1 MFALKLSRLDFGPKA
16 SFDPAE
22 LTGGVQSEWS
32 LGGEA
37 RQEGELTPG
46 GEHRHLGLQQGEPH
60 PNASTGTLAEG
71 LEGIPEE

>member
-1 MFALKLSRLDFGPKA
+1 MLTKDSVVFNKTVFALKLSRLDFGPKA

-22 LTGGVQSEWS
+22 LTGGVQSEWG

-46 GEHRHLGLQQGEPH
+46 G
-60 PNASTGTLAEG
+60 
-71 LEGIPEE
+71 